1 MNLLENRILAEGK
14 IFPGNILK
22 VDSFLNHQIDPI
34 LIKQMGKEIADHFMN
49 KEVTKVV
56 TIETSGIA
64 IALTTAF
71 ELGVPMVFAKKT
83 KGQNMSDSVYVSHV
97 FSYTKKTEST
107 ITIDKQ
113 YLNSKDK
120 VLIVD
125 DFLAT
130 GQALLG
136 LMDICTQAKAEVSGC
151 GIGIEKVFQ
160 GGGNKIR
167 EKGYDIYS
175 LAKINHFE
183 KDRVVFE
190 NE

>member
-83 KGQNMSDSVYVSHV
+83 K
-97 FSYTKKTEST
+97 ST

>member
-71 ELGVPMVFAKKT
+71 ELGVPMVFAKKV

-160 GGGNKIR
+160 GVGNKIR

-175 LAKINHFE
+175 LAKITIY
-183 KDRVVFE
+183 
-190 NE
+190 

>member
-71 ELGVPMVFAKKT
+71 ELGVPMVFAKKA

-97 FSYTKKTEST
+97 FSYTKKTESRHRPYSFHKSQPNW
-107 ITIDKQ
+107 IIV
-113 YLNSKDK
+113 LNVKMENCK
-120 VLIVD
+120 GLPGGPEVKTPC
-125 DFLAT
+125 FPRRGHKFNP
-130 GQALLG
+130 GQG
-136 LMDICTQAKAEVSGC
+136 TTVSHAMW
-151 GIGIEKVFQ
+151 
-160 GGGNKIR
+160 R
-167 EKGYDIYS
+167 S
-175 LAKINHFE
+175 
-183 KDRVVFE
+183 
-190 NE
+190 